1 MNAYWAYINLVDF
14 YFIFS
19 GYKYYRNFDKIAK

>member
-1 MNAYWAYINLVDF
+1 VVDF

-19 GYKYYRNFDKIAK
+19 GHYSLFLISLLFLLQSFLWY